1 MKTAIQKSKDAILE
15 YLEKAQQTEAKIN
28 KARETMIPEYAQ
40 KDEKYYRDKL
50 AEARRE
56 TEAKIDAIIRDRSRG
71 AEDWGKLDGA
81 KLTADV
87 QLLQGQG
94 VTPDQWRDLV
104 ERYQDNYTMLD
115 QLRKYGEARNA
126 EASEKGHAE
135 GDHFKA
141 PAYDVTHIP
150 GPDAKVQEW
159 EQIRRQAAY
168 FLNVA
173 DGTGYRSE
181 FEKTFARN
189 TADRAFEAWGAD
201 APTPT
206 KTGDEAARL
215 SAAWGFVPK
224 EA

>member
-1 MKTAIQKSKDAILE
+1 
-15 YLEKAQQTEAKIN
+15 
-28 KARETMIPEYAQ
+28 
-40 KDEKYYRDKL
+40 
-50 AEARRE
+50 
-56 TEAKIDAIIRDRSRG
+56 
-71 AEDWGKLDGA
+71 
-81 KLTADV
+81 
-87 QLLQGQG
+87 
-94 VTPDQWRDLV
+94 
-104 ERYQDNYTMLD
+104 MLD
-115 QLRKYGEARNA
+115 QLKKYGEARNA

-135 GDHFKA
+135 GNHLVT
-141 PAYDVTHIP
+141 PAYDVTRIP
-150 GPDAKVQEW
+150 GPDAKAQEW
-159 EQIRRQAAY
+159 EQIRRQATY

-181 FEKTFARN
+181 FEKAFARN

>member
-1 MKTAIQKSKDAILE
+1 MKTAIQRSKDAILD
-15 YLEKAQQTEAKIN
+15 YLGKAQQTEKKIAEGRQIYLPDSMEKEEKRLRGELA
-28 KARETMIPEYAQ
+28 KARQ
-40 KDEKYYRDKL
+40 
-50 AEARRE
+50 E

-135 GDHFKA
+135 GNHLTA
-141 PAYDVTHIP
+141 PAYDVTRIP

-189 TADRAFEAWGAD
+189 TAGRAFEAWGAD
-201 APTPT
+201 APTPK
-206 KTGDEAARL
+206 KTEGAAARL

-224 EA
+224 EG

>member
-15 YLEKAQQTEAKIN
+15 YLEKARQAEAKIN

-40 KDEKYYRDKL
+40 QDEKYYRDKL
-50 AEARRE
+50 AEARQE

-81 KLTADV
+81 KLTADA

-94 VTPDQWRDLV
+94 VTPEQFNDLV
-104 ERYQDNYTMLD
+104 NRYQDNYTMLD

-141 PAYDVTHIP
+141 PAYDVTSIP

-173 DGTGYRSE
+173 DGTGFNSD
-181 FEKTFARN
+181 FERNFARGA
-189 TADRAFEAWGAD
+189 ADKEFEAWGAD
-201 APTPT
+201 APTPK
-206 KTGDEAARL
+206 KTGDEAAKL
-215 SAAWGFVPK
+215 FAAWGFGPK
-224 EA
+224 

>member
-50 AEARRE
+50 AEARQE

-71 AEDWGKLDGA
+71 AEDWGKLDGT
-81 KLTADV
+81 KLTADA
-87 QLLQGQG
+87 QLLQGNG
-94 VTPDQWRDLV
+94 VTPAQFDQLV

-126 EASEKGHAE
+126 EAAEKAHAK
-135 GDHFKA
+135 DNHFPA
-141 PAYDVTHIP
+141 PAYNVTNIP

-159 EQIRRQAAY
+159 NYMRQQAAY

-173 DGTGYRSE
+173 DGTGFPSE
-181 FEKTFARN
+181 FERQFARN
-189 TADRAFEAWGAD
+189 AADKQFEAWGTD
-201 APTPT
+201 APKPTPT
-206 KTGDEAARL
+206 EGAAAAFT
-215 SAAWGFVPK
+215 AAWGFGPK
-224 EA
+224 